1 MQFQRRSELKCYHQ
15 VSSIQW
21 SPTGEYLFVSTAYVT
36 QTRSLSAYEE
46 RRLMS
51 CMLLVDRDSSG
62 VSLMWE
68 TLTWKKEIWDLATG
82 VRLV

>member
-1 MQFQRRSELKCYHQ
+1 
-15 VSSIQW
+15 
-21 SPTGEYLFVSTAYVT
+21 
-36 QTRSLSAYEE
+36 
-46 RRLMS
+46 
-51 CMLLVDRDSSG
+51 MLLVDRDSSG